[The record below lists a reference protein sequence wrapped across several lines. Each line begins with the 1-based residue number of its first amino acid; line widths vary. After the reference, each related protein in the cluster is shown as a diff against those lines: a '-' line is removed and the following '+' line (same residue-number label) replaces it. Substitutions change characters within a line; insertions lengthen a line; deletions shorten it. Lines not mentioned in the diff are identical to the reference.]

1 MGLGAAAPLFA
12 AVTRRYVDAHF
23 GPRDGSRFVALL
35 GDAER
40 DEGHVWEALADP
52 ATRGLGNVL
61 WVVDFNRQ
69 SLDRVVHHGR
79 LFYCTS
85 TGSFSSHPIL
95 LDERS
100 RAAGREVLEVVDR
113 AIETGFLAAAPT
125 EEACDRC
132 DFRPV
137 CGSDVFRRIA
147 RKPPESLADLSA
159 LRSRP

>member
-1 MGLGAAAPLFA
+1 SMAVEAA
-12 AVTRRYVDAHF
+12 
-23 GPRDGSRFVALL
+23 
-35 GDAER
+35 
-40 DEGHVWEALADP
+40 
-52 ATRGLGNVL
+52 
-61 WVVDFNRQ
+61 
-69 SLDRVVHHGR
+69 LDRVVHHGR

-100 RAAGREVLEVVDR
+100 RAAGLEVLEIVDR

-137 CGSDVFRRIA
+137 CGSDVFRRVA